1 MEYNTKIIGR
11 KLEQNLLAEYCETAK
26 SELIAIYGRRRVG
39 KTYLVKQFFDNNF
52 DFCFTGSFE
61 TPRITQLK
69 LFKNEL
75 ERYSHRKWQ
84 KPKDWDEAFNQLRDY
99 LSSLGKERIIV
110 FLDEL
115 PWLDTPKSGF
125 LSAFSYFWNVALAKT
140 LPSSFFASES

>member
-99 LSSLGKERIIV
+99 LHRLGKRELLS
-110 FLDEL
+110 FLTSCLGWIL
-115 PWLDTPKSGF
+115 PNPDSYP
-125 LSAFSYFWNVALAKT
+125 LSAISGTVGLRPLMA
-140 LPSSFFASES
+140 